1 MTGKMKKYTVLWLA
15 AILWILLT
23 MAGCQNEAKES
34 AHSGEE
40 AVWED
45 TAREVSSAERT
56 MEVTF
61 LDVGQ
66 ADCIFIQAEGHYM
79 LVDAGKNEDGDAI
92 VSFLRE
98 KGVDRL
104 DYVIGTHPHEDHIG
118 GLDVVIRAL
127 PIGAVILPD
136 KIHTSQTFE
145 DVLEAV
151 EEKEL
156 EITLARPGDT
166 YTLGGGSFTILSPN
180 KDYGDTLNNWSVGI
194 RLVNGSNSF
203 LMTGDGEQEAE
214 EDILSTGLTLKSDVL
229 KAGHHGSDTSNSS
242 RFLDAVQPQYAVI
255 SCGQDNQYGHPDLS
269 VLETFRDRGISVFR
283 TDEQGTVTAVS
294 DGSSITWN
302 LEPSRSMEA
311 GVQQT
316 ETDSEDT
323 EPVNQDNLQKD
334 TEEAADTIQ
343 GEEEEIVYITE
354 TGEKYHRTGCQY
366 LKNSAR
372 EIAREEAEARGLT
385 PCGKCHP

>member
-166 YTLGGGSFTILSPN
+166 IPWAVEALLSC
-180 KDYGDTLNNWSVGI
+180 LQI
-194 RLVNGSNSF
+194 R
-203 LMTGDGEQEAE
+203 T
-214 EDILSTGLTLKSDVL
+214 
-229 KAGHHGSDTSNSS
+229 
-242 RFLDAVQPQYAVI
+242 
-255 SCGQDNQYGHPDLS
+255 
-269 VLETFRDRGISVFR
+269 
-283 TDEQGTVTAVS
+283 
-294 DGSSITWN
+294 
-302 LEPSRSMEA
+302 ME
-311 GVQQT
+311 
-316 ETDSEDT
+316 
-323 EPVNQDNLQKD
+323 
-334 TEEAADTIQ
+334 I
-343 GEEEEIVYITE
+343 
-354 TGEKYHRTGCQY
+354 H
-366 LKNSAR
+366 
-372 EIAREEAEARGLT
+372 
-385 PCGKCHP
+385 

>member
-1 MTGKMKKYTVLWLA
+1 
-15 AILWILLT
+15 
-23 MAGCQNEAKES
+23 
-34 AHSGEE
+34 
-40 AVWED
+40 
-45 TAREVSSAERT
+45 
-56 MEVTF
+56 
-61 LDVGQ
+61 
-66 ADCIFIQAEGHYM
+66 M

-214 EDILSTGLTLKSDVL
+214 EDILSTGLTLK
-229 KAGHHGSDTSNSS
+229 
-242 RFLDAVQPQYAVI
+242 
-255 SCGQDNQYGHPDLS
+255 
-269 VLETFRDRGISVFR
+269 
-283 TDEQGTVTAVS
+283 
-294 DGSSITWN
+294 
-302 LEPSRSMEA
+302 
-311 GVQQT
+311 
-316 ETDSEDT
+316 
-323 EPVNQDNLQKD
+323 
-334 TEEAADTIQ
+334 
-343 GEEEEIVYITE
+343 
-354 TGEKYHRTGCQY
+354 
-366 LKNSAR
+366 
-372 EIAREEAEARGLT
+372 
-385 PCGKCHP
+385 